1 MKVIWSVEV
10 LPVILKKKAYF
21 PYPFVGKRREF
32 WRAVLF
38 CDILVYLV
46 GSQAFKGVGGTL
58 FKSFF
63 FFFFCSHGFAL
74 GSSLWNFVFIWSRG
88 QDWGMAWGVGS
99 LCLCVVYLKFLL
111 CFSLT
116 RLSPFIGTLMYLL
129 FAYQK
134 NFSLFVCLSVSI
146 AIL

>member
-1 MKVIWSVEV
+1 MLLEMKVIWSVEV

-63 FFFFCSHGFAL
+63 FFFSVVMVLLL
-74 GSSLWNFVFIWSRG
+74 GPPCGILSSFDPVDKIGGWLEEL
-88 QDWGMAWGVGS
+88 A
-99 LCLCVVYLKFLL
+99 LCVCVL
-111 CFSLT
+111 
-116 RLSPFIGTLMYLL
+116 FI
-129 FAYQK
+129 
-134 NFSLFVCLSVSI
+134 
-146 AIL
+146 

>member
-1 MKVIWSVEV
+1 MLLEMKVIWSVEV
-10 LPVILKKKAYF
+10 LPVIFKKKAYF

-63 FFFFCSHGFAL
+63 FFFFL
-74 GSSLWNFVFIWSRG
+74 
-88 QDWGMAWGVGS
+88 
-99 LCLCVVYLKFLL
+99 
-111 CFSLT
+111 
-116 RLSPFIGTLMYLL
+116 
-129 FAYQK
+129 
-134 NFSLFVCLSVSI
+134 
-146 AIL
+146 